1 MRTEERDSPEK
12 PLRRVEQCVDTPAL
26 FWVFKVSPQ
35 IADSTNRPLIS
46 AAGLILRP
54 FGAEAESVKS
64 MDCVRK
70 QAPGEVTHNVVVVCC
85 CWSKLKSR

>member
-26 FWVFKVSPQ
+26 FWVFKVTPQ

-70 QAPGEVTHNVVVVCC
+70 QAPGEVTHNVVVLC

>member
-1 MRTEERDSPEK
+1 M
-12 PLRRVEQCVDTPAL
+12 
-26 FWVFKVSPQ
+26 FKVTPQ

-70 QAPGEVTHNVVVVCC
+70 QAPGELTHNVVLLLVQVEVQVT
-85 CWSKLKSR
+85 WPAGDLL